1 MRSAGIW
8 ALMGWLEGMSVSIVI
23 PSILRQYTGG
33 EGVVKTAPN
42 SDIIYTVSNCLNG
55 LAERFP
61 GVGQKLFDVKGNV
74 AGYVH
79 LFVNGK
85 KVFAGDTLQ
94 DGDELIIMLAVGG
107 G

>member
-1 MRSAGIW
+1 
-8 ALMGWLEGMSVSIVI
+8 MSISIVI
-23 PSILRQYTGG
+23 PSILRQHTGG
-33 EGVVKTAPN
+33 EGVVKITRN
-42 SDIIYTVSNCLNG
+42 SGIICSAGDCLKE

-61 GVGQKLFDVKGNV
+61 GVGGKLLDAKGNV

-79 LFVNGK
+79 MFVNGS
-85 KVFAGDTLQ
+85 KVTAADPLK

>member
-1 MRSAGIW
+1 
-8 ALMGWLEGMSVSIVI
+8 MSISIVI

-33 EGVVKTAPN
+33 EGVVKITRN
-42 SDIIYTVSNCLNG
+42 SVIIFSAGDCLKE

-61 GVGQKLFDVKGNV
+61 GVGQKLFDIKGNV
-74 AGYVH
+74 ASYVYM
-79 LFVNGK
+79 FVNGSR
-85 KVFAGDTLQ
+85 VATGDPLK

>member
-1 MRSAGIW
+1 MNI
-8 ALMGWLEGMSVSIVI
+8 SIVI

-33 EGVVKTAPN
+33 EGVVKIVLN
-42 SDIIYTVSNCLNG
+42 SDIICDVEVCLSK

-61 GVGQKLFDVKGNV
+61 GVGQKLYDAQGKV
-74 AGYVH
+74 AGYVY

-85 KVFAGDTLQ
+85 KVSADNSLK

>member
-1 MRSAGIW
+1 MNI
-8 ALMGWLEGMSVSIVI
+8 SIVI

-33 EGVVKTAPN
+33 EGVVKIVLN
-42 SDIIYTVSNCLNG
+42 SDIICNAGVCLSK

-61 GVGQKLFDVKGNV
+61 GVGQKLYDAQGNV

-85 KVFAGDTLQ
+85 KVSAGDALR

>member
-1 MRSAGIW
+1 
-8 ALMGWLEGMSVSIVI
+8 MSISVVI

-33 EGVVKTAPN
+33 EGIVKITRN
-42 SDIIYTVSNCLNG
+42 SGIIYSAGDCLQK

-61 GVGQKLFDVKGNV
+61 GVGRKLLDNKGNV
-74 AGYVH
+74 AGYVYM
-79 LFVNGK
+79 FVNGS
-85 KVFAGDTLQ
+85 KVTAGDPLQ

>member
-1 MRSAGIW
+1 MN
-8 ALMGWLEGMSVSIVI
+8 VTVVI

-33 EGVVKTAPN
+33 EGVVKVSRN
-42 SDIIYTVSNCLNG
+42 GDIIYNISDCLNE

-61 GVGQKLFDVKGNV
+61 GVGQKLYDSRGKI
-74 AGYVH
+74 ARYVY

-85 KVFAGDTLQ
+85 KVSAADALR

>member
-1 MRSAGIW
+1 
-8 ALMGWLEGMSVSIVI
+8 MSISIVI

-33 EGVVKTAPN
+33 AGVVKITRN
-42 SDIIYTVSNCLNG
+42 SVIICSAGDCLKE

-61 GVGQKLFDVKGNV
+61 GVGQRLFDIDGNV
-74 AGYVH
+74 AGYVYM
-79 LFVNGK
+79 FANGS
-85 KVFAGDTLQ
+85 KVTPADPIG

>member
-1 MRSAGIW
+1 
-8 ALMGWLEGMSVSIVI
+8 MSVAVMV

-33 EGVVKTAPN
+33 EGVVKIALN
-42 SDIIYTVSNCLNG
+42 SDIIYSVGDCLNE

-61 GVGQKLFDVKGNV
+61 GVGQKLYDAQGNV

-79 LFVNGK
+79 LFVNGR
-85 KVFAGDTLQ
+85 KVTAGDALQ

>member
-1 MRSAGIW
+1 MPAFGP
-8 ALMGWLEGMSVSIVI
+8 EGVLNVMEVTVVI

-33 EGVVKTAPN
+33 EGVVKVTRK
-42 SDIIYTVSNCLNG
+42 DGIIYSVSDCLHE

-61 GVGQKLFDVKGNV
+61 GVGQKLYDAQGKL
-74 AGYVH
+74 AGYVY

-85 KVFAGDTLQ
+85 KVSAGDTLQ
-94 DGDELIIMLAVGG
+94 EGDELIIMLAVGG